1 MAKNIKL
8 TCNLTGDFRY
18 VTEVLYNKLC
28 SQYGGEEKLL
38 KFYVKKEISLLIK
51 RGSRIMDI
59 AVLHGFE
66 YERDKEDY
74 YEELVKFHSSDGLVR
89 LERKES
95 RTNFIE
101 TDEDVKEFIAP
112 TKLLSKWNFS
122 GHTIRP
128 M

>member
-18 VTEVLYNKLC
+18 VTEALYNKLC
-28 SQYGGEEKLL
+28 SQYGDEEKLL

-66 YERDKEDY
+66 YERDKEEY
-74 YEELVKFHSSDGLVR
+74 YDELVKFHTSDGLVR
-89 LERKES
+89 LELCIGIGKITWIKRSGKMKELRK
-95 RTNFIE
+95 
-101 TDEDVKEFIAP
+101 V
-112 TKLLSKWNFS
+112 L
-122 GHTIRP
+122 
-128 M
+128 

>member
-18 VTEVLYNKLC
+18 VTEALYNKLC
-28 SQYGGEEKLL
+28 SQYGDEEKLL

-66 YERDKEDY
+66 YERDKEGN
-74 YEELVKFHSSDGLVR
+74 V
-89 LERKES
+89 
-95 RTNFIE
+95 I
-101 TDEDVKEFIAP
+101 
-112 TKLLSKWNFS
+112 S
-122 GHTIRP
+122 GYPDKNNHTIDADRYALESHYNKRGNSA
-128 M
+128 